1 MLFFLGGIQFYRVQV
16 KQIPLSFLLETH
28 LCLLIYSL
36 VFFRSIHTSLL
47 VLNIIFFGYT
57 FIKQKKK
64 VSFKKLRPEILVFTF
79 FVLIF
84 LNQLFFSPRL
94 KSIDTYLHL
103 FFYPV
108 LFYFVKGSSFK
119 VDIKKSM
126 LFFIAGVFTA
136 SLSLILFNA
145 LSGSLGFKTNTF
157 FAESLGLTHVYFGL
171 FLGVACS
178 FLFML
183 METRKRPKIKLA
195 LCLLTG
201 LFISII
207 IYIGARM
214 ALIAVVLITVIFLIK
229 KAKKLTLK
237 KVIFLMIVFF
247 GSLTMSY
254 YKIPRIKAGVYHL
267 NNVYESVI
275 NNNKKDLIHNSWR
288 NMYQRFLVTKYS
300 IQEIQDN
307 AFFGIGMQNVTQS
320 LFEKTRKDGYLYYQ
334 PINPHNQYLHI
345 CLGMGVLSMLFFL
358 YMLYSFIKYQ
368 PVGFYFTLFFLIIM
382 ISESVL
388 VREKGISLF
397 FLFTLTFFLDK
408 KTAW

>member
-1 MLFFLGGIQFYRVQV
+1 
-16 KQIPLSFLLETH
+16 
-28 LCLLIYSL
+28 
-36 VFFRSIHTSLL
+36 
-47 VLNIIFFGYT
+47 
-57 FIKQKKK
+57 
-64 VSFKKLRPEILVFTF
+64 
-79 FVLIF
+79 
-84 LNQLFFSPRL
+84 
-94 KSIDTYLHL
+94 
-103 FFYPV
+103 
-108 LFYFVKGSSFK
+108 
-119 VDIKKSM
+119 
-126 LFFIAGVFTA
+126 
-136 SLSLILFNA
+136 
-145 LSGSLGFKTNTF
+145 
-157 FAESLGLTHVYFGL
+157 
-171 FLGVACS
+171 
-178 FLFML
+178 
-183 METRKRPKIKLA
+183 
-195 LCLLTG
+195 
-201 LFISII
+201 
-207 IYIGARM
+207 
-214 ALIAVVLITVIFLIK
+214 
-229 KAKKLTLK
+229 
-237 KVIFLMIVFF
+237 
-247 GSLTMSY
+247 MSY